1 MPEKIWATR
10 MAPKKEDMQA
20 GYAVVSDAKT
30 PEDVRASMSSPEVEP
45 DWRSST
51 IEPKGKKSAVYVE
64 RKLTTDRACQ
74 C

>member
-1 MPEKIWATR
+1 

-45 DWRSST
+45 D
-51 IEPKGKKSAVYVE
+51 
-64 RKLTTDRACQ
+64 
-74 C
+74 